1 MTNIK
6 YAILSISFS
15 LLIVACGGES
25 SSASN
30 EKNETIIATVNPSTT
45 LSSDVESNLTTDT
58 TTPTLSSET
67 EELLPQPS
75 TIGAD
80 SSQNT
85 NEIENNIE
93 VNQPIAD
100 AGADTSTTVNQA
112 ITLTGT
118 VTNVGTESLSYRW
131 TKGTTVLATTASF
144 DYTPKEEDALP
155 TAGHRIDVLT
165 FTVSTANGDSY
176 SDSVNVTVLP

>member
-1 MTNIK
+1 MKNIK
-6 YAILSISFS
+6 YAVLSISFS
-15 LLIVACGGES
+15 LLLVACGGES
-25 SSASN
+25 SSTSN
-30 EKNETIIATVNPSTT
+30 EKNETTIATVNPSTT
-45 LSSDVESNLTTDT
+45 SSSDVESNLTTDT
-58 TTPTLSSET
+58 ATPTLTEI

-75 TIGAD
+75 TTGVG

-100 AGADTSTTVNQA
+100 AGADTNTSVNQA
-112 ITLTGT
+112 ITLRGT

-165 FTVSTANGDSY
+165 FTVSTANADSY

>member
-1 MTNIK
+1 MKNIK
-6 YAILSISFS
+6 YPILSISF
-15 LLIVACGGES
+15 LLLLTACGGEKS
-25 SSASN
+25 SHTN
-30 EKNETIIATVNPSTT
+30 EKNETTIATLNSSTT
-45 LSSDVESNLTTDT
+45 SSSDVESNLTTDT
-58 TTPTLSSET
+58 ATPTEI

-75 TIGAD
+75 TTGAT
-80 SSQNT
+80 SSQNI
-85 NEIENNIE
+85 NEIESNIE
-93 VNQPIAD
+93 ANQPIAN

-112 ITLTGT
+112 ITLIGT
-118 VTNVGTESLSYRW
+118 VTNVGTESLSYKW
-131 TKGTTVLATTASF
+131 TKGITLLASTASF